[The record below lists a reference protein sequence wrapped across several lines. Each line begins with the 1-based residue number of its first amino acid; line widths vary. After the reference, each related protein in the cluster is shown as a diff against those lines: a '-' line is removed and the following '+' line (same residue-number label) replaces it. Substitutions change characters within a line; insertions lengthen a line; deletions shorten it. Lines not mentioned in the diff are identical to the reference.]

1 MSRAVLRCLVKWLWV
16 AMLVGGRMHGAE
28 TEGANYEV
36 RVAGEGA
43 SAAVTSGTVWLYQDV
58 YGGLQRFKL
67 GEIRDGRVRVELSA
81 RRLAEEMKPASN
93 TRQFWVVLELPELR
107 WYRSTGIEPSD
118 LLKGWL
124 PALEALGKVE
134 RVDSGKLRKVELPAL
149 TVRRLRFLTADGA
162 PLKGEAIP
170 LSVYVTQYNHCAVHE
185 GLPLGVFETD
195 EEGWLEMVAPALPL
209 YAELRHLVQDGTG
222 FAGQMYAWEG
232 GMRIELDAE
241 AIIVRT
247 RLPAE
252 RWELRLRDRRGN
264 PVPHIT
270 LVEWIRITGCG
281 ATDGPLGKSDAAG
294 RLRVILRPQ
303 EIDRLALEAE
313 SGARRFLTEAEL
325 ATLMREKSIAL
336 ERPASAP

>member
-1 MSRAVLRCLVKWLWV
+1 MGRAVLRCLVKWLWV
-16 AMLVGGRMHGAE
+16 AMLVGGRLNGAE
-28 TEGANYEV
+28 PEGADYEV

-43 SAAVTSGTVWLYQDV
+43 SAVVTSGTVWLYQDV
-58 YGGLQRFKL
+58 YGGVQRFKL
-67 GEIRDGRVRVELSA
+67 GEIREGRVWVELSA
-81 RRLAEEMKPASN
+81 RRLAEEIKPASN

-107 WYRSTGIEPSD
+107 WYRSAGIEPSD
-118 LLKGWL
+118 PLRGWL
-124 PALEALGKVE
+124 PALEALGTVE
-134 RVDSGKLRKVELPAL
+134 RVDSGKLRKLELPAL
-149 TVRRLRFLTADGA
+149 TVRRLRFLSADGVA
-162 PLKGEAIP
+162 LKGESIP

-195 EEGWLEMVAPALPL
+195 EEGWLEVVAPAMPL

-222 FAGQMYAWEG
+222 FAGEMYACEG

-264 PVPHIT
+264 PVPHVT

-281 ATDGPLGKSDAAG
+281 ANDGPLGKSDAAG
-294 RLRVILRPQ
+294 RLQVILRPQ
-303 EIDRLALEAE
+303 EIERLALEAE

-336 ERPASAP
+336 EWPASTP